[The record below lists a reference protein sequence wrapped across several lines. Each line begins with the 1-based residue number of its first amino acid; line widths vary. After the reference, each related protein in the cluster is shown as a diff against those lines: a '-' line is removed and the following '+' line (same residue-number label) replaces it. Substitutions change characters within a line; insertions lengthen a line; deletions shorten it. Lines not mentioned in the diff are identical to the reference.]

1 MNVNTNEPEAPG
13 ARFAAG
19 AGLLEELASKLATGL
34 PSLVG
39 AARHDLELHFR
50 RVLQEQL
57 ARLDLCSRTEFDAQA
72 RALARTRQQLME
84 LEARVVVLEQRGRS
98 ASLSMPSD

>member
-1 MNVNTNEPEAPG
+1 MSSDTVEPEAPRG
-13 ARFAAG
+13 AFATAPERI
-19 AGLLEELASKLATGL
+19 EELVRKLAGGL
-34 PSLVG
+34 PPLVG

-72 RALARTRQQLME
+72 RVLARTQQRLGE
-84 LEARVVVLEQRGRS
+84 LEARVVVLEQRGEVS
-98 ASLSMPSD
+98 SMPAD

>member
-1 MNVNTNEPEAPG
+1 MSDTVHPQAPG
-13 ARFAAG
+13 AGFAASP
-19 AGLLEELASKLATGL
+19 GLLEDLVRKLAGGL
-34 PSLVG
+34 PPLVG

-72 RALARTRQQLME
+72 RALAHTRQRLAE
-84 LEARVVVLEQRGRS
+84 LEARVVLLEQRGAA
-98 ASLSMPSD
+98 ASPTPVD